1 MQNIAKYRNQRLIY
15 QEESFGYKKIISNC
29 LANTQSFYNYTI
41 EIQYL
46 MLSVL
51 SLNKRW
57 TAHNY
62 LDWIDMAENKYIKA
76 FIENFVATF
85 RRYNADKFVMTIN
98 GLNCFIEK
106 NKDEIYSLTHL
117 LALYGID
124 IKFKGNFENIDG
136 IDVTCTNL
144 SSGGRSTSIGF
155 RIQDISTLI
164 VQSSKTDIPLTC
176 LIILK
181 SVATLI
187 CKIKTLYKA
196 IVLDLDDTIW
206 SGTLSEVGIEQIK
219 TDLKSDK
226 GKPFIDF
233 MKFVKGLAEELGV
246 YVAICSRNKTKDV
259 ENAIEEL
266 DNNIFPIK
274 NYIDCIIANNNDKS
288 LNISLIAKE
297 LSILPNAIVFVDDN
311 SIIRNEGRNNL
322 PRVFV
327 PEWDNHDEL
336 TTILTMACCF
346 DRNTLSINSQKRRY
360 QFKALQTAR
369 MQNSLPQ
376 LFIKVNHDDAN
387 HTQAKELYN
396 KSNQFKLISELF
408 DFEHTQSLFFEI
420 YRSNGENLGICSTLT
435 YTILDNSTCGILNW
449 AISCRYF
456 EIGLEEF
463 IILYLLESMGFKEVH
478 FACQNNTKNLKA
490 HTFIE
495 KYYGVIFLDSSDS
508 IPDDDIAIN
517 HFEYDKNFKN
527 LLLRLRD
534 NGSGFNLYWVNEDI
548 DCRNILRQNTNLK
561 MI

>member
-1 MQNIAKYRNQRLIY
+1 M
-15 QEESFGYKKIISNC
+15 
-29 LANTQSFYNYTI
+29 I
-41 EIQYL
+41 EIQHL
-46 MLSVL
+46 MLSGL
-51 SLNKRW
+51 SLNKRRS
-57 TAHNY
+57 AHNY

-85 RRYNADKFVMTIN
+85 RRYNADKFAMTIN

-106 NKDEIYSLTHL
+106 NKDEICSLTHQ
-117 LALYGID
+117 LALYGIG
-124 IKFKGNFENIDG
+124 IKFEGNFENIDV
-136 IDVTCTNL
+136 IDVTCANL
-144 SSGGRSTSIGF
+144 SFDGNTNSIGF

-181 SVATLI
+181 SVAILI

-196 IVLDLDDTIW
+196 IVLDLDDTLW
-206 SGTLSEVGIEQIK
+206 CGTLSEVGIEQIK
-219 TDLKSDK
+219 TNLNSDK
-226 GKPFIDF
+226 GTPFIDF

-246 YVAICSRNKTKDV
+246 YVAICSRNNIKDV
-259 ENAIEEL
+259 ENAIEKL
-266 DNNIFPIK
+266 DDNIFPIK
-274 NYIDCIIANNNDKS
+274 NHVDCIVANNNDKS
-288 LNISLIAKE
+288 LNIGLIAKE
-297 LSILPNAIVFVDDN
+297 LSILPDAIVFVDDN
-311 SIIRNEGRNNL
+311 SIIRSEVRNNL

-327 PEWDNHDEL
+327 PEWSSHDEL
-336 TTILTMACCF
+336 MTILTAVCCF
-346 DRNTLSINSQKRRY
+346 DRNTLSINAQKRRS
-360 QFKALQTAR
+360 QFKVLQTAR

-396 KSNQFKLISELF
+396 KSNQFKLISELI
-408 DFEHTQSLFFEI
+408 DFEHTKSLFFEI

-435 YTILDNSTCGILNW
+435 YTILDNSACGILNW

-478 FACQNNTKNLKA
+478 FACQDNTKNLKA

-495 KYYGVIFLDSSDS
+495 KYYGVVFLDSSDS
-508 IPDDDIAIN
+508 IPADDNIAIN
-517 HFEYDKNFKN
+517 HFEYDKKFKD
-527 LLLRLRD
+527 LLLRLKN
-534 NGSGFNLYWVNEDI
+534 NGNGFNSYWVNADI
-548 DCRNILRQNTNLK
+548 DSRKILRQNTNLK